1 MEFLVVLNFSVK
13 PAHEKFK
20 FELKEALEN
29 LVEENLVEKSLGEEL
44 LVDKLMEQLE
54 KRYPVIRRVD
64 QSKVLAD
71 ISKIFDTRL
80 QTCGKKNKSVSC
92 YFKYSEN
99 YF

>member
-29 LVEENLVEKSLGEEL
+29 LVEKSLGVEL

-54 KRYPVIRRVD
+54 KRYPAIRRVD

-80 QTCGKKNKSVSC
+80 QTCGKKTRV
-92 YFKYSEN
+92 
-99 YF
+99 

>member
-29 LVEENLVEKSLGEEL
+29 LVEKSLGEEL
-44 LVDKLMEQLE
+44 LVDELMEQLE
-54 KRYPVIRRVD
+54 KRYPAIRRVD

-71 ISKIFDTRL
+71 ISKIFDTSL
-80 QTCGKKNKSVSC
+80 QRRGKKTRV
-92 YFKYSEN
+92 
-99 YF
+99 